1 MGNSCYCNTDHNYIK
16 DLNVNICKEKGSKHE
31 ITEYNINEEEKENVK
46 NNKVQRIIQIKNY
59 FEMHDQE
66 IINFLNEKEKE
77 IKNNLKKK
85 RESMCNRNDN
95 TYELI
100 LKRLLE
106 QKKIKRNGPKRRE
119 TIRKSENIQ
128 LLVNEII
135 NENGNEIQNNNQLN
149 KSIHTNTSETII
161 IKNKN
166 DKMRFSITINKDSI
180 NFINNKINRKHLKNI
195 NTMNEF
201 INEANASCDLG
212 KKETNKK

>member
-1 MGNSCYCNTDHNYIK
+1 MGNSCYCNTGHNYIK
-16 DLNVNICKEKGSKHE
+16 DLNVNICKEEGSKNE
-31 ITEYNINEEEKENVK
+31 ITENNINGEEKENVK
-46 NNKVQRIIQIKNY
+46 DKNVQRIIQLKKY
-59 FEMHDQE
+59 FELHDQE
-66 IINFLNEKEKE
+66 IINFLNGKEKK
-77 IKNNLKKK
+77 IKNNLIKT
-85 RESMCNRNDN
+85 RESIYNPDDN
-95 TYELI
+95 NYELI

-106 QKKIKRNGPKRRE
+106 QKKIKRKGPKRRE

-128 LLVNEII
+128 LLVNEVI
-135 NENGNEIQNNNQLN
+135 NENGKEIQNNNQLN
-149 KSIHTNTSETII
+149 KSMHTNTSETII

-201 INEANASCDLG
+201 NNEVNASSVLG